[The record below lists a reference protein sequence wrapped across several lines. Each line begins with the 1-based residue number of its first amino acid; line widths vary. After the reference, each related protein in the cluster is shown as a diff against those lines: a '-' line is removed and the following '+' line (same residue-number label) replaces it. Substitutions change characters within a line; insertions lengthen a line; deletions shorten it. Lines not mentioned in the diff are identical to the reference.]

1 MKKPSNVDF
10 YISHILNMM
19 EKAMPEIRRQVE
31 VYENNVK
38 KGSQIKKPKVSPQ
51 FKNV

>member
-10 YISHILNMM
+10 YISHILKMM

-31 VYENNVK
+31 VYEINVK
-38 KGSQIKKPKVSPQ
+38 KWNSNKK
-51 FKNV
+51 